1 MSNQSPNVIFD
12 SSGERGTVENGR
24 TITGAQGEQQLVVRF
39 AGYPPLLIPVDALQ
53 LRKDGAYEIPWRV
66 AELAEKGHTST
77 EVEET
82 VIPVLQEE
90 VLVDKRK
97 VETAKVQIKTTV
109 AERQE
114 TVDLPLLHEEVEVR
128 RVPINRPVEGP
139 LTMRQEGETLIIPLL
154 EEVLVV
160 QKQLLL
166 KEEVHI
172 SKKRTEQHHPEQ
184 VTLRSEQVAVERVEQ
199 AVNQRR

>member
-1 MSNQSPNVIFD
+1 MSNPSPNIIFD
-12 SSGERGTVENGR
+12 SSGHRGAVEEERATN
-24 TITGAQGEQQLVVRF
+24 AQGEQQLVVRF
-39 AGYPPLLIPVDALQ
+39 EGYPPVLIPINVLQ

-66 AELAEKGHTST
+66 TELAEKSRMHAAT
-77 EVEET
+77 EET

-90 VLVDKRK
+90 VQVDKRK
-97 VETAKVQIKTTV
+97 VETAKVRIKTTV
-109 AERQE
+109 EERQE
-114 TVDLPLLHEEVEVR
+114 TIDLPLLHEEVEVR
-128 RVPINRPVEGP
+128 RVPINRPVDGP
-139 LTMRQEGETLIIPLL
+139 VAMRQEGDTLIVPLL

-184 VTLRSEQVAVERVEQ
+184 VTLRSEQVSVERIEQ
-199 AVNQRR
+199 PAKQRS